1 MQANNIAKKWISQL
15 SGLVSPPD
23 ICIKIF
29 ELIESQTS
37 TSKQLGDVIGQDP
50 NLSARLLKI
59 ANSPYYHF
67 STKIETISRA
77 ISVVGVRELSSL
89 VLAVSAVKTFSN
101 IPAKLVDIDTFWQH
115 SIYTALMAQELA
127 KQSDIL
133 HPERLFVAGLMH
145 DIGSLIIYNRAPE
158 IAAEILAEAQG
169 NEQLVFSREQ
179 ELLQIDHAYLG
190 GMMLDSWNFP
200 PALRESIK
208 HHHDPENASG
218 AEIEAAILHIADA
231 IANTLDNGRFS
242 SSHNEQLFIK
252 SDAWSKARINRDS
265 LDMEYIINQIDGQF
279 SEMSSF
285 LCG

>member
-127 KQSDIL
+127 KQSDVL